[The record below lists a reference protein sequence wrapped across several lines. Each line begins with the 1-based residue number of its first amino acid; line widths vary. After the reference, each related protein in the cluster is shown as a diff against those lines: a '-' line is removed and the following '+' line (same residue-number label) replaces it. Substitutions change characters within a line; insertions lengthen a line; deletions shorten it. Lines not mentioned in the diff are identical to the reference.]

1 LYVVTQVEAR
11 ENCPVHLWIE
21 RNAMTAP
28 RSSQWHL
35 TPPLRLAAVALA
47 LAGLSFMVEGWLAT
61 LLWVG
66 ALVLLVWAA
75 VKFAKVYRRGSRN
88 V

>member
-1 LYVVTQVEAR
+1 
-11 ENCPVHLWIE
+11 
-21 RNAMTAP
+21 MTAP

-66 ALVLLVWAA
+66 ALVFLVWAA
-75 VKFAKVYRRGSRN
+75 IKFAKVWRSGPRN

>member
-1 LYVVTQVEAR
+1 
-11 ENCPVHLWIE
+11 
-21 RNAMTAP
+21 MTAP

-47 LAGLSFMVEGWLAT
+47 LAGLSLMVEGWLAT
-61 LLWVG
+61 VLWVG
-66 ALVLLVWAA
+66 ALVFLVWAA
-75 VKFAKVYRRGSRN
+75 IKFAKVWRSGPRN

>member
-1 LYVVTQVEAR
+1 
-11 ENCPVHLWIE
+11 
-21 RNAMTAP
+21 MTAP

-47 LAGLSFMVEGWLAT
+47 LAGLSFMVESWLAT

-66 ALVLLVWAA
+66 ALVLLILAA
-75 VKFAKVYRRGSRN
+75 VKFSKVWRRGS
-88 V
+88 

>member
-1 LYVVTQVEAR
+1 
-11 ENCPVHLWIE
+11 
-21 RNAMTAP
+21 MTAP

-66 ALVLLVWAA
+66 ALVFLVWAI
-75 VKFAKVYRRGSRN
+75 VKFVKVYRSGPRN

>member
-1 LYVVTQVEAR
+1 
-11 ENCPVHLWIE
+11 
-21 RNAMTAP
+21 MTAP

-47 LAGLSFMVEGWLAT
+47 LAGLSLLVEGWLGT

-66 ALVLLVWAA
+66 ALVFLVWAA
-75 VKFAKVYRRGSRN
+75 IKFVKVWRLGR
-88 V
+88 